1 MPKNLRGLRISAL
14 TTVFFSVTLFGPALT
29 LAYQSSRIGEKLTLL
44 DLFSTAT
51 YGLLGIALSVLGYLI
66 FDLITPFSLGKELVE
81 NKNVAVGIVVA
92 GIIVGISIII
102 AAAVS

>member
-1 MPKNLRGLRISAL
+1 MPTIDRGFLKSTPILA
-14 TTVFFSVTLFGPALT
+14 TLSPLVAVAPPAL
-29 LAYQSSRIGEKLTLL
+29 AFQGSRIGEKLTLL

-81 NKNVAVGIVVA
+81 DKNVAVGIVVA

-102 AAAVS
+102 ASAVS